1 MVPQQVNAYY
11 NPLMNEIV
19 FPAGILQPPF
29 FHRDFPA
36 AMNYGSIGMVVGHEL
51 SHGFDDSGRKFDAKG
66 EMREWWAPE
75 VSARFESQADCL
87 RDQYSKFEAEPG
99 LFLNGKLTAGE
110 NIADNGGLKQA
121 FEAYKLWRQRSA
133 TPDKEVPGLTPDQLF
148 YVAFAQGWCTLAT
161 PESDRVRVTTDSH
174 SLPRFRVLGP
184 VVNNAQF
191 AEAFRC
197 APRTPMN
204 PVAKCVVW

>member
-1 MVPQQVNAYY
+1 
-11 NPLMNEIV
+11 MNEIV

-51 SHGFDDSGRKFDAKG
+51 SHGFDDSGRKFDSKG
-66 EMREWWAPE
+66 EMREWWEPAVAE
-75 VSARFESQADCL
+75 RFEKQADCL
-87 RDQYSKFEAEPG
+87 REQYSKFEAEPG

-121 FEAYKLWRQRSA
+121 FEAYKLWQQRSA
-133 TPDKEVPGLTPDQLF
+133 TPDKEVPGLTQDQLF

-184 VVNNAQF
+184 VTNNAQF
-191 AEAFRC
+191 AEAFHC
-197 APRTPMN
+197 APGAPMN
-204 PVAKCVVW
+204 PVEKCVVW